1 MREPREEGKKEMS
14 EDMRKARELWK
25 MVKKQGMD
33 AMPREMFVNAIM
45 EMDPNSNEKEI
56 DMWFSRGDENKDGK
70 L

>member
-1 MREPREEGKKEMS
+1 
-14 EDMRKARELWK
+14 